1 MAEIIDF
8 NRSSAAAPVLT
19 PATSTSPEIDPVFAL
34 IDAHR
39 KACNAHVA
47 AMQLQNRIEKTRGS
61 FAANWVAEK
70 PCRDENEAFAG
81 LVFSV
86 ATTLPG
92 LEAKLAYLRELAE
105 DDEWGWVFDERE
117 GTALGLIESFCG
129 SIGNVLPQ
137 VQP

>member
-1 MAEIIDF
+1 MAKAK
-8 NRSSAAAPVLT
+8 SVHST
-19 PATSTSPEIDPVFAL
+19 PRTTASETSIDPVFAM
-34 IDAHR
+34 IDTHR
-39 KACNAHVA
+39 KACKAHLD

-61 FAANWVAEK
+61 VAANWIAER

-81 LVFSV
+81 LVSSV
-86 ATTLPG
+86 ATTVSG
-92 LEAKLAYLRELAE
+92 LQAKLAYLRELAE

-129 SIGNVLPQ
+129 SIRNVLPQ